1 MEKIRPA
8 VLRHGLASDKEID
21 AILYRMCAF
30 IQDPTTLVTFPRI
43 VQVWGTA

>member
-1 MEKIRPA
+1 

-21 AILYRMCAF
+21 AILYRMNAF
-30 IQDPTTLVTFPRI
+30 IQDPTTLAAFPRI